1 MNIIHIALMVGLWLI
16 AIVKGKQY
24 FQLRD
29 EFIRSGEPEIPV
41 ERKNAKKVFISGLIA
56 AIIYTLIKLLG

>member
-29 EFIRSGEPEIPV
+29 EFIRSGEQEVPIEC
-41 ERKNAKKVFISGLIA
+41 KNAKKVFISGLVG
-56 AIIYTLIKLLG
+56 AIVYTLIKIF